1 MSPTTTSAL
10 AAAPALIV
18 TGAARTSRVP
28 ITRLSRRSCRP
39 SPTPRRGRERAG
51 PAGAVP
57 AVHGHGR
64 RALPDLPHAAAW
76 CHRGMWLRV
85 RILPRQA
92 GLLDGPHDRAG
103 GSRAA
108 LERATCRRP
117 ATTRRLASRTSGP
130 RPPPVTRGRDGRRA
144 WFPGRF
150 PGPAAHPLSATD
162 EKGNADDRPSA
173 P

>member
-39 SPTPRRGRERAG
+39 STTPRRRRERAG

-108 LERATCRRP
+108 LEHATCRRP

-130 RPPPVTRGRDGRRA
+130 RPPPERRV
-144 WFPGRF
+144 R
-150 PGPAAHPLSATD
+150 HLRRSAVHL
-162 EKGNADDRPSA
+162 GVLRV
-173 P
+173 